1 MINFL
6 KVGQIINTHGIRGEV
21 KVYPLTDDVKRFSSL
36 KKVFVRK
43 DKEYIPI
50 EVQGVKYI
58 KNLVILKLSGI
69 EDMNEAMRYKNVFLY
84 VDRENAVELSEDTYF
99 IADLIGIEVMEEDGR
114 KLGNIVSVFSTGS
127 NDVYEIKREN
137 GKTFLIPAIK
147 EVVKSIDIENR
158 KMIVKL
164 LEGLLWSL
172 MY

>member
-36 KKVFVRK
+36 KKVFIKK
-43 DKEYIPI
+43 DEEYIPI

-99 IADLIGIEVMEEDGR
+99 IADLIGIEVIEEDGR

-127 NDVYEIKREN
+127 NDVYEIKQEN

-147 EVVKSIDIENR
+147 EVVKNVDIENK

-164 LEGLLWSL
+164 LEGLL
-172 MY
+172 